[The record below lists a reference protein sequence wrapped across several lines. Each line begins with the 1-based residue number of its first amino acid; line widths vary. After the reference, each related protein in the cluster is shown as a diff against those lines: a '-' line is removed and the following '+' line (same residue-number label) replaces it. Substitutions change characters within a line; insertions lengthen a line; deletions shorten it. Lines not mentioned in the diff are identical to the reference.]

1 MAFYHPTHVKTNN
14 NKPCNENSKPK
25 KQHEVISHETVS
37 TSRDTAST
45 SHDTISVS
53 HDTVSQSHDT
63 LSESKSSYDETWPN
77 IVDESPPEHPVTIDT
92 NETTLAK
99 YIHRFRTSP
108 PTSRNK
114 RAEIIKWDFWWK
126 EGVAGSPWQL
136 VPSKEYFAR
145 QKVS

>member
-1 MAFYHPTHVKTNN
+1 MAFYHPTHVKT
-14 NKPCNENSKPK
+14 KPCNEKENSKPK
-25 KQHEVISHETVS
+25 KQHEVISYETVS
-37 TSRDTAST
+37 TSHDTAST
-45 SHDTISVS
+45 SHNTISVS

-77 IVDESPPEHPVTIDT
+77 IVDKSPPEHPVTIDT

-108 PTSRNK
+108 PTSRDK

-126 EGVAGSPWQL
+126 ESGTGSPWQL